1 MNDRYSHLLYRQHH
15 RSVKHKPMR
24 NIERAAQFAA
34 FQALTGYEENIAET
48 ARFVDARHALTEDEQ
63 TALNQAFCQLQR
75 QQQSL
80 ITVTYFVPDGRKAGG
95 AYVRRTGRFRFLD
108 LELQQLKLTD
118 GTAICLGDICRME
131 LQSTAQ

>member
-15 RSVKHKPMR
+15 RSAKHQPMSR
-24 NIERAAQFAA
+24 IERAAQFGA
-34 FQALTGYEENIAET
+34 FQALTGHEEDIAET
-48 ARFVDARHALTEDEQ
+48 ARLVDARPELTEDEQ
-63 TALNQAFCQLQR
+63 RALNQAFCKLQV
-75 QQQSL
+75 QQQPL

-108 LELQQLKLTD
+108 MELQQLKMTD
-118 GTAICLGDICRME
+118 GTAIFLGDICHME